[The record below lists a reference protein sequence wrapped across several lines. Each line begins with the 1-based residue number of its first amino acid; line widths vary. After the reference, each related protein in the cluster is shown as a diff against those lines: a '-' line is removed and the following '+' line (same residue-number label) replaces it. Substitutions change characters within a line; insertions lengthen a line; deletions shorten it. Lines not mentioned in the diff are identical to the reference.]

1 MPGKQHAREYAYASS
16 LSINILEY
24 CKFATNILRSLTM
37 VACVTI
43 YTRGKNVVR
52 TFVLRNRNSSKDA
65 FVRRFPNSQSL
76 VNLEKFLIIS
86 HSIAKKPW
94 DHLVLARIMADQPIR
109 EDPNQP
115 EHNRILMRN

>member
-1 MPGKQHAREYAYASS
+1 M
-16 LSINILEY
+16 
-24 CKFATNILRSLTM
+24 
-37 VACVTI
+37 
-43 YTRGKNVVR
+43 VR

-94 DHLVLARIMADQPIR
+94 GHLVLARIMADQPIR
-109 EDPNQP
+109 EDRNQP
-115 EHNRILMRN
+115 QHNRILMRN